1 MTRRWVSRLKKAIES
16 GTVSARLRHRPIAE
30 IRREGYRIIERGVRE
45 FVQSLD
51 EAGYVPVWSCQGH
64 RQYDLPPTWCDSP
77 VLRRLK
83 RAGIAWWRMPR
94 VVCAGPW
101 AVDRRRLGVRGFDF
115 LALSVAIRPIAHGI
129 MRALPGET
137 WTVESRAWTLFVQ
150 LTSRQTEKV
159 SLALRGLNDWGDGT
173 FPYIR
178 IGED

>member
-1 MTRRWVSRLKKAIES
+1 MLKKAIATGAVPS
-16 GTVSARLRHRPIAE
+16 RLRPRPIAE
-30 IRREGYRIIERGVRE
+30 IRARNYRDLELGVRD
-45 FVQSLD
+45 FVRQLD

-101 AVDRRRLGVRGFDF
+101 AVDHRRLGVRGFDF
-115 LALSVAIRPIAHGI
+115 LALSISIRPIAHGL

-137 WTVESRAWTLFVQ
+137 WKVESRAWTLFVQ
-150 LTSRQTEKV
+150 TIPRQTEKV
-159 SLALRGLNDWGDGT
+159 SRALNCLSDEGDGT

-178 IGED
+178 IA